1 MFGGKVKNE
10 IISRMKALAL
20 ETIRLANGLPADQ
33 VGTVLG
39 KQLLRSASAVGAHYR
54 SACKA
59 KSGADFIAKI
69 AIAEEEADET
79 QYWLELLF
87 ESGEISEVFMLKLAN

>member
-1 MFGGKVKNE
+1 MAC
-10 IISRMKALAL
+10 RP
-20 ETIRLANGLPADQ
+20 IRSGLFLVSSSCD
-33 VGTVLG
+33 L
-39 KQLLRSASAVGAHYR
+39 
-54 SACKA
+54 
-59 KSGADFIAKI
+59 GADFIAKI